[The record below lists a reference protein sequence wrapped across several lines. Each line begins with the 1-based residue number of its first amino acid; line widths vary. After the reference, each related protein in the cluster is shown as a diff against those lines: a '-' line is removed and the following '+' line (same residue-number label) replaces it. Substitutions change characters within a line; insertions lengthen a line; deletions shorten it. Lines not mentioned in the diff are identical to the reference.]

1 MFIKNVT
8 GLPKSEPMMKRKI
21 FENL

>member
-8 GLPKSEPMMKRKI
+8 SV
-21 FENL
+21 